1 MSKICKYEVTKE
13 NLEITLKCINRM
25 LSVASHFDG
34 KFFGGYVRDVVVPR
48 TKDPNCDVSFK
59 DVDIWFT
66 NDKDAEEFVRI
77 MKVTEKMNEFKDP
90 FLNTSPKYK
99 FKRTQY
105 CVPNKA
111 CPFFIDVVV
120 SEKFPVNDFD
130 VNFLTY
136 YVVDGAKKL
145 KAMGFNDKDCLIES
159 IHNKEA
165 RMLES
170 YAEELNQKN
179 KLSFRYKCRFNDR
192 YIARGWTIIYN
203 DIRIT
208 TPILTNFPDHFV
220 KLKAKAKE
228 AKEVK
233 KEETTLPKETTLD
246 KFIKADNLLKEAVL
260 NRNKAFYDCIVDL
273 KITDTEFICDNLA
286 DYRANTS
293 DGLYK
298 FKILTA
304 KKS

>member
-1 MSKICKYEVTKE
+1 MSKICRYEVNKE
-13 NLEITLKCINRM
+13 NLEITLKCIDRM
-25 LSVASHFDG
+25 LSVASHFNG
-34 KFFGGYVRDVVVPR
+34 RFFGGYVRDVVVPR
-48 TKDPNCDVSFK
+48 MKDPNCDVSFK

-66 NDKDAEEFVRI
+66 NDGDAECFVEI
-77 MKVTEKMNEFKDP
+77 MKITEKMDGFKNP

-136 YVVDGAKKL
+136 YVEDGIRGL
-145 KAMGFNDKDCLIES
+145 KAMGFNNVDCLVES
-159 IHNKEA
+159 IHKKEA

-170 YAEELNQKN
+170 YAEELNPKN
-179 KLSFRYKCRFNDR
+179 KLSFGHKNRFNDR

-208 TPILTNFPDHFV
+208 TPIFRNFTGHFAE
-220 KLKAKAKE
+220 LKFK

-233 KEETTLPKETTLD
+233 KEEITLPKETSLD
-246 KFIKADNLLKEAVL
+246 KFIKLENMLKDAVI
-260 NRNKAFYDCIVDL
+260 NRNKAFLDCVKELNIN
-273 KITDTEFICDNLA
+273 DTKFIRDNLRDYDIKYTA
-286 DYRANTS
+286 DTLKAFSSLESR
-293 DGLYK
+293 K
-298 FKILTA
+298 V
-304 KKS
+304 

>member
-1 MSKICKYEVTKE
+1 MSKICRYNVNKE
-13 NLEITLKCINRM
+13 NLEITLKCIDRM
-25 LSVASHFDG
+25 LSVASHYNG

-66 NDKDAEEFVRI
+66 NGKDAESFVDV
-77 MKVTEKMNEFKDP
+77 MKITEKMYGFKDP

-111 CPFFIDVVV
+111 CSFFIDVVV
-120 SEKFPVNDFD
+120 SKDFPVNDFD

-136 YVVDGAKKL
+136 YVADGIKKL
-145 KAMGFNDKDCLIES
+145 KTMGFNDIDCLVES
-159 IHNKEA
+159 IHKKEA
-165 RMLES
+165 RMLIS
-170 YAEELNQKN
+170 YAEVLKPEN
-179 KLSFRYKCRFNDR
+179 KLSYGYAVRFNDR
-192 YIARGWTIIYN
+192 YIGRGWTIIYD

-208 TPILTNFPDHFV
+208 TPILSNFSDHLV
-220 KLKAKAKE
+220 GLKAK

-273 KITDTEFICDNLA
+273 KITDKEFISSNLA

-293 DGLYK
+293 NGLYK
-298 FKILTA
+298 FKILTT
-304 KKS
+304 KI